1 MSPHVAPAT
10 TLLTSYRA
18 ETRVIRLAVHE
29 HASALTDVSSPDCAC
44 TAFRLCSSSDSIIAV
59 RAGEGGGGGDYETG
73 WLSSHSSEVRAR
85 VRPSQAY
92 GEGREMTFCV
102 QQDLPVFVVVVS
114 LCRND

>member
-29 HASALTDVSSPDCAC
+29 HASAVTDVSSPDCAC

-59 RAGEGGGGGDYETG
+59 RAGEVG
-73 WLSSHSSEVRAR
+73 
-85 VRPSQAY
+85 
-92 GEGREMTFCV
+92 GEGGLR
-102 QQDLPVFVVVVS
+102 DRVVEFT
-114 LCRND
+114 